1 MTPAAVLAILVAT
14 GEAHAAPTAAMAAA
28 AAEVVGEQGGVRVAE
43 ASALTDAES
52 LRVERE
58 LGVRAVVALAWS
70 DADHLRARL
79 RLHAART
86 DRWIDRELDFAAG
99 DTPAERGRALG
110 FAMASML
117 PAGDPAIPL
126 ATREAPPPET
136 PPPALGPNALET
148 SFVVGAGMG
157 GPAGGPGAG
166 LGYERFVTSHASL
179 LVSAAGRVGHIEPI
193 EARLVTAS
201 AGLGGAL
208 WPLAPAADRRLGLAI
223 RGEALFLYEAVE
235 HTNAAGASAWKGHAL
250 PGAALSIVGT
260 LRVTGPLEVVVAGG
274 AELAFGTVDVSVV
287 AAKPAGGSSQVPVA
301 RAVAQAGL
309 RLRF

>member
-28 AAEVVGEQGGVRVAE
+28 AAEVVGTEGAVRVVE
-43 ASALTDAES
+43 TSALTDAES

-70 DADHLRARL
+70 DTDHLRARL

-99 DTPAERGRALG
+99 DTPGERGRALG

-126 ATREAPPPET
+126 ATREPPPPAT
-136 PPPALGPNALET
+136 PPPPLGSNVFEA
-148 SFVVGAGMG
+148 SFVVGAGLG

-166 LGYERFVTSHASL
+166 LGYERFVASHASL
-179 LVSAAGRVGHIEPI
+179 LVSAAGRLGHIEPI
-193 EARLVTAS
+193 EAREVTAS
-201 AGLGGAL
+201 AGLGAAL
-208 WPLAPAADRRLGLAI
+208 WPRAPAADARFGLAI
-223 RGEALFLYEAVE
+223 RGEAIFLYEAIE
-235 HTNAAGASAWKGHAL
+235 HTSAAGAATWKGHAM
-250 PGAALSIVGT
+250 PGAALSVAAT
-260 LRVTGPLEVVVAGG
+260 LRVAGQLEAVLAGG
-274 AELAFGTVDVSVV
+274 AEIAFGTVDVSVV
-287 AAKPAGGSSQVPVA
+287 AAKPAAGAAQIPAV
-301 RAVAQAGL
+301 RAVAEAGL

>member
-14 GEAHAAPTAAMAAA
+14 GEAHAAPTAAMSTA
-28 AAEVVGEQGGVRVAE
+28 AAEVIGGDDAVRVVE
-43 ASALTDAES
+43 VGALTDPES

-70 DADHLRARL
+70 DADHLHARL

-86 DRWIDRELDFAAG
+86 DRWIDREVDFAAA

-126 ATREAPPPET
+126 AAREAT
-136 PPPALGPNALET
+136 PAVAPPALGANALEA
-148 SFVVGAGMG
+148 SFLVGAGLG

-166 LGYERFVTSHASL
+166 VACERFVASHLSL
-179 LVSAAGRVGHIEPI
+179 LASAAGRVGRIEPI
-193 EARLVTAS
+193 GARELTTS
-201 AGLGGAL
+201 IGLGAAL
-208 WPLAPAADRRLGLAI
+208 WPRAPAADQRLGLAI
-223 RGEALFLYEAVE
+223 RGEALLLYEAVE
-235 HTNAAGASAWKGHAL
+235 HTNAAGTSAWKGHAL
-250 PGAALSIVGT
+250 PGATLAVAGT
-260 LRVTGPLEVVVAGG
+260 LRVAGPLEAFVAGG
-274 AELAFGTVDVSVV
+274 VEVAFGTVDVSVL
-287 AAKPAGGSSQVPVA
+287 AAQPAGGAATIPAA